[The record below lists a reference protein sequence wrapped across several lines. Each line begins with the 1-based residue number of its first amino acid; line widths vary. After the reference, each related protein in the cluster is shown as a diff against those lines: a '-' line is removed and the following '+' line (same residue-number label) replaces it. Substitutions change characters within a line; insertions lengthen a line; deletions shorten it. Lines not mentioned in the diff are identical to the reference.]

1 MNPDKKLLYTGI
13 AGTVITAICCFTPVL
28 VIAFTVLGIAGVVG
42 YLDYVLLPLL
52 ALFLGL
58 TAYAAWRLAR
68 AGHSPA
74 RRSD

>member
-28 VIAFTVLGIAGVVG
+28 VIAFSALGLAWAVG
-42 YLDYVLLPLL
+42 YIDYVLLPLL

-58 TAYAAWRLAR
+58 TIYAGWRLAR